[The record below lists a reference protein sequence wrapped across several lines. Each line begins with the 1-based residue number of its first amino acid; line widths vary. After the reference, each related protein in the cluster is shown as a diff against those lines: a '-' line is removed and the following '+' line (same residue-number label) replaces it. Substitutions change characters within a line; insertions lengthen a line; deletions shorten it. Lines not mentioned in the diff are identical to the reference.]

1 MSKLTILLF
10 ILLADY
16 LATSM
21 KTTHRSIHDCPP
33 ALGPYSLAVQ
43 TAAPLLFVS
52 GMTPWDPKTGKIERG
67 TIAQQTRLVLENIR
81 RVVEGSGAKL
91 ENTISCRV
99 YLNNMSKESFG
110 EMNAVYAEY
119 FGGDH
124 PPARATVGA
133 QLPGDFD
140 VEIECVVAVRHL

>member
-1 MSKLTILLF
+1 
-10 ILLADY
+10 
-16 LATSM
+16 M
-21 KTTHRSIHDCPP
+21 KSTHRTIPGCPP

-43 TAAPLLFVS
+43 TASPLLFVS
-52 GMTPWDPKTGKIERG
+52 GMTPWDPATGKIERG
-67 TIAQQTRLVLENIR
+67 SITDQTRLVLENIR

-91 ENTISCRV
+91 ENTVSCRV
-99 YLNNMSKESFG
+99 YLSKMDKDTFG

-133 QLPGDFD
+133 ALPGEFD
-140 VEIECVVAVRHL
+140 VEIECVVAV

>member
-1 MSKLTILLF
+1 
-10 ILLADY
+10 
-16 LATSM
+16 M
-21 KTTHRSIHDCPP
+21 KTTHRTIPGCPP

-52 GMTPWDPKTGKIERG
+52 GMTPWDPATGKIECG
-67 TIAQQTRLVLENIR
+67 SITEQTRLVLENIR

-91 ENTISCRV
+91 GNAVSCRV
-99 YLNNMSKESFG
+99 YLSNLTPETFK

-124 PPARATVGA
+124 PPARATVGT
-133 QLPGDFD
+133 QLLGFD
-140 VEIECVVAVRHL
+140 VEIECVVAMENM